1 MKASKKIVETAI
13 VKMEIQDDIMII
25 VIKDDAD
32 IDIDNV
38 KEAVEVRKKM
48 QGGKPMLVLIDNTGI
63 WQIDKEANSYSASK
77 EVVALSKAVA
87 VLTDSSLP
95 KRLIGNFFIK
105 LNKQHMPTKLF
116 NNKEKALAWLNSFK
130 D

>member
-48 QGGKPMLVLIDNTGI
+48 QG
-63 WQIDKEANSYSASK
+63 
-77 EVVALSKAVA
+77 
-87 VLTDSSLP
+87 
-95 KRLIGNFFIK
+95 
-105 LNKQHMPTKLF
+105 
-116 NNKEKALAWLNSFK
+116 
-130 D
+130 